1 MYLWQKSLIL
11 MIREHY
17 AEYYH
22 EIKKCRRKTSRI
34 IELYEQGDIDMLV
47 FMDAAREYFKP
58 LESIKWK
65 LYIYTVLMLFTGE
78 RGVGL
83 LEETFDETRKLRDNS
98 LHMAKL
104 IDDYIEKIESEQEV
118 INE

>member
-1 MYLWQKSLIL
+1 
-11 MIREHY
+11 MIRERY

-34 IELYEQGDIDMLV
+34 IELYEQGDIDMFV
-47 FMDAAREYFKP
+47 FMDLAGEYFKP

-65 LYIYTVLMLFTGE
+65 LYIYTFLMLFTGK
-78 RGVGL
+78 RGTDL
-83 LEETFDETRKLRDNS
+83 LKETYHETRKLRDNS

>member
-11 MIREHY
+11 MIRERY

-34 IELYEQGDIDMLV
+34 IELYEQGDIDMFV
-47 FMDAAREYFKP
+47 FMDLAGEYFKP

-65 LYIYTVLMLFTGE
+65 LYIYTILMLFTGK
-78 RGVGL
+78 RGIGL
-83 LEETFDETRKLRDNS
+83 LKETSHETRKLRDNS

>member
-11 MIREHY
+11 MIRERY

-34 IELYEQGDIDMLV
+34 IELYEQGEIDMFV
-47 FMDAAREYFKP
+47 FMDLAGEYFKP
-58 LESIKWK
+58 LESIKWR
-65 LYIYTVLMLFTGE
+65 LYIYTVLMLFTGK
-78 RGVGL
+78 RGIGL
-83 LEETFDETRKLRDNS
+83 LKETSYETRKLRDNA
-98 LHMAKL
+98 LHMEKL

>member
-11 MIREHY
+11 MIRERY

-22 EIKKCRRKTSRI
+22 EIKKCRRETSRI
-34 IELYEQGDIDMLV
+34 IELYEQEEINILAFIDV
-47 FMDAAREYFKP
+47 AGEYFKP

-65 LYIYTVLMLFTGE
+65 LYIYTFLMLFTGK
-78 RGVGL
+78 RGIGL
-83 LEETFDETRKLRDNS
+83 LKETSCETRKLRDNS
-98 LHMAKL
+98 IHMAKL

>member
-11 MIREHY
+11 MIRERY

-22 EIKKCRRKTSRI
+22 EIKKCRRKTSKI
-34 IELYEQGDIDMLV
+34 IELYEQGEIDMFV
-47 FMDAAREYFKP
+47 FMDVAGEYFKP

-65 LYIYTVLMLFTGE
+65 LYIYTFLMLFTGK
-78 RGVGL
+78 RGIGL
-83 LEETFDETRKLRDNS
+83 LKETSYETRKLRDN
-98 LHMAKL
+98 LRHMAKL
-104 IDDYIEKIESEQEV
+104 IDDYIERIESEQEV